1 MKKFILA
8 IALCFAAISMHAQDY
23 NWAVGVRGGGMASGL
38 TVKKVLSDA
47 NAFEVNVNY
56 WYNNGGIIAGM
67 YEWSTPVIAE
77 GFNLYYGVGAH
88 IGSGLNK
95 KSDSDV
101 ATFKIGADAVVGLEY
116 KIPAA
121 PIAISLD
128 YRPFLNVIDSF
139 DLGLYDVGLGLKFCF

>member
-1 MKKFILA
+1 MKKFI
-8 IALCFAAISMHAQDY
+8 ITVALCFAAIGMNAQDY

-38 TVKKVLSDA
+38 TVKKVLGGS
-47 NAFEVNVNY
+47 NALEFNINY
-56 WYNNGGIIAGM
+56 WYSNGGVIAGM
-67 YEWSTPVIAE
+67 YEWNTPVIAE
-77 GFNLYYGVGAH
+77 GFNLYYGIGAH
-88 IGSGLNK
+88 LGSGLK
-95 KSDSDV
+95 KHSDTDT
-101 ATFKIGADAVVGLEY
+101 ATFKLGADAVVGLEY

>member
-1 MKKFILA
+1 MYLGVDLKSYSGDTEETKYPIPEYLHNTDIL
-8 IALCFAAISMHAQDY
+8 D
-23 NWAVGVRGGGMASGL
+23 
-38 TVKKVLSDA
+38 D
-47 NAFEVNVNY
+47 VNY

-77 GFNLYYGVGAH
+77 GFNLYYGIGAH
-88 IGSGLNK
+88 LGSGFSR
-95 KSDSDV
+95 KSDTDV